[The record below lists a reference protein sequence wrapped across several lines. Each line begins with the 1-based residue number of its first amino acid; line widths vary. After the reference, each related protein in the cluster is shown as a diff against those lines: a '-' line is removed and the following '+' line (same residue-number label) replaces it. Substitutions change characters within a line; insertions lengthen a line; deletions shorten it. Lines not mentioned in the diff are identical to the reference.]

1 MKKTLMIAALL
12 TIGTTM
18 MAEEKIASQRLNESV
33 ISTENFETSVL
44 DTAKNIT
51 ILTQEDIQNKGAS
64 TVAEALKGVPGLDVR
79 SMDGA
84 DSVFDM
90 RGSGATA
97 GNNTLVLLDG
107 VPLNNVEGRY
117 FTSQIPI
124 DQIDKIEIIP
134 SGGAVMYGDGATG
147 GVINIITKSPE
158 NRSNYGNI
166 GMEIGSWNTRKGTV
180 NYGTKIGDKFLLD
193 TSYTYIEGDGYRTP
207 HPDYKDGD
215 TKKSLWLRGR
225 YLLDDGYL
233 EMRYN
238 YNKVEDSY
246 SNYLTKEKFD
256 ENIKQHGISGGK
268 YKNTSNEYIITY
280 NKKLSDKLSF
290 LIYGGYTENDY
301 RYKATYYPGA
311 YNENRR
317 NLIIQYYVKPQLKY
331 TYREDSYVIFGGD
344 YKNGKVEDKTF
355 GNPDKEKESY
365 GGYILNKITVG
376 QFQFTQGYRKERSEF
391 DYFVT
396 EYGLAP
402 SFTPSIKNFKKKFS
416 NDSYELAVNYLY
428 SETGSIY
435 LSFTQG
441 FRTPNTD
448 DLGYWYGDIDA
459 QETKAYE
466 LGIKDMYK
474 NTFISS
480 SIFLIDTDNEIYL
493 KKDPANFEFG
503 TLGKN
508 TNFDGKVRRIGGQ
521 ISLQHY
527 FDKLILRENISY
539 IQPKVTSG
547 EYDGKEFAGVPR
559 WNANLGATYN
569 FSDNF
574 LGNLDIYY
582 SSKTYSTDDFA
593 NKLGKDNDYITVDTN
608 LKYKFENGL
617 EIYTGIRNLFD
628 KEYSTIVTSNT
639 QYKVYYPADGRS
651 YYAGFKYSF

>member
-1 MKKTLMIAALL
+1 MKKALMIVAIL
-12 TIGTTM
+12 TVSTTI
-18 MAEEKIASQRLNESV
+18 MAEENIASRRLTESV

-44 DTAKNIT
+44 DTAKNVT
-51 ILTQEDIQNKGAS
+51 IVTQEDIQNKGAS
-64 TVAEALKGVPGLDVR
+64 TVAEALRGVPGLDIR
-79 SMDGA
+79 SMDGS
-84 DSVFDM
+84 DPVFDM

-97 GNNTLVLLDG
+97 GSNTLVLLDG
-107 VPLNNVEGRY
+107 VPLNNIEGRY
-117 FTSQIPI
+117 FTSQIPV

-147 GVINIITKSPE
+147 GVINIITKLPQDKK
-158 NRSNYGNI
+158 NYGSVN
-166 GMEIGSWNTRKGTV
+166 MEVGSWNTRKGTV

-193 TSYTYIEGDGYRTP
+193 TSYTYTEGDGYRTP

-246 SNYLTKEKFD
+246 SNYLTKEQFD
-256 ENIKQHGISGGK
+256 DSIKQHGASGGK
-268 YKNTSNEYIITY
+268 YKNISNEYTLTY

-301 RYKATYYPGA
+301 RYKATYYPNGSKSSK
-311 YNENRR
+311 R
-317 NLIIQYYVKPQLKY
+317 NIITQYYIKPQLKY
-331 TYREDSYVIFGGD
+331 TYGEDSYVILGGD
-344 YKNGKVEDKTF
+344 YKNGKVEDRVSK
-355 GNPDKEKESY
+355 NPDKEKESY
-365 GGYILNKITVG
+365 GGYILNKTTVG
-376 QFQFTQGYRKERSEF
+376 QFQFTQGYRKERSDF
-391 DYFVT
+391 DYF
-396 EYGLAP
+396 EFSQP
-402 SFTPSIKNFKKKFS
+402 DIKIKKKFS
-416 NDSYELAVNYLY
+416 SDAYELAANYLY
-428 SETGSIY
+428 SDTGSIY

-448 DLGYWYGDIDA
+448 DLGAWYGDIDV

-466 LGIKDMYK
+466 LGVKDMYK
-474 NTFISS
+474 NTYISS

-493 KKDPANFEFG
+493 KKDPTDKDYG
-503 TLGKN
+503 KYGKN

-521 ISLQHY
+521 VSLQHY
-527 FDKLILRENISY
+527 FDRLTLRENISY

-547 EYDGKEFAGVPR
+547 KYDGKEFAGVPR

-569 FSDNF
+569 FTDNI

-608 LKYKFENGL
+608 LKYNFENGL

-628 KEYSTIVTSNT
+628 KKYANIVTSNT

-651 YYAGFKYSF
+651 YYAGFKYNF

>member
-1 MKKTLMIAALL
+1 MKKALMIAAIL
-12 TIGTTM
+12 TVSTTI
-18 MAEEKIASQRLNESV
+18 MAEENIASRRLTESV

-44 DTAKNIT
+44 DTAKNVT
-51 ILTQEDIQNKGAS
+51 IVTQEDIQNKGAS
-64 TVAEALKGVPGLDVR
+64 TVAEALRGVPGLDIR
-79 SMDGA
+79 SMDGS
-84 DSVFDM
+84 DPVFDM

-97 GNNTLVLLDG
+97 GSNTLVLLDG
-107 VPLNNVEGRY
+107 VPLNNIEGRY

-124 DQIDKIEIIP
+124 DQIEKIEVIP

-147 GVINIITKSPE
+147 GVINIITKLPQDKK
-158 NRSNYGNI
+158 NYGSVN
-166 GMEIGSWNTRKGTV
+166 MEAGSWNTRKGTV

-193 TSYTYIEGDGYRTP
+193 TSYTYTEGDGYRTP

-246 SNYLTKEKFD
+246 SDYLTKEKFD
-256 ENIKQHGISGGK
+256 DSIKQHGASGGK
-268 YKNTSNEYIITY
+268 YKNISNEYTLTY

-301 RYKATYYPGA
+301 RYKATYYPTA
-311 YNENRR
+311 YNENKR
-317 NLIIQYYVKPQLKY
+317 NLITQYYIKPQLKY
-331 TYREDSYVIFGGD
+331 TYGKDSYVILGGD
-344 YKNGKVEDKTF
+344 YKNGKVEDRVSK
-355 GNPDKEKESY
+355 NPDKEKESY
-365 GGYILNKITVG
+365 GGYILNKTTVG
-376 QFQFTQGYRKERSEF
+376 QFQFTQGYRKERSDF
-391 DYFVT
+391 DYF
-396 EYGLAP
+396 EFSQP
-402 SFTPSIKNFKKKFS
+402 DIKIKKKFS
-416 NDSYELAVNYLY
+416 SDAYELAANYLY
-428 SETGSIY
+428 SDTGSIY

-448 DLGYWYGDIDA
+448 DLGAWYGDIDV

-466 LGIKDMYK
+466 LGVKDMYK
-474 NTFISS
+474 NTYISS

-493 KKDPANFEFG
+493 KKDPTDKDYG
-503 TLGKN
+503 KYGKN

-521 ISLQHY
+521 VSLQHY
-527 FDKLILRENISY
+527 FDKLTLRENISY

-559 WNANLGATYN
+559 WNANLGVTYN
-569 FSDNF
+569 FTDNL
-574 LGNLDIYY
+574 LGNLDMYY

-593 NKLGKDNDYITVDTN
+593 NKLGKDNDYITVDAN

-628 KEYSTIVTSNT
+628 KKYANIVTSNT
-639 QYKVYYPADGRS
+639 QYKVYYPSDGRS

>member
-1 MKKTLMIAALL
+1 MKKVLMAAAIL
-12 TIGTTM
+12 TVSTTI
-18 MAEEKIASQRLNESV
+18 MAEENIASQRLNESV

-44 DTAKNIT
+44 DTAKNVT
-51 ILTQEDIQNKGAS
+51 IVTQEDIQNKGAS
-64 TVAEALKGVPGLDVR
+64 TVAEALRGVPGLDIR
-79 SMDGA
+79 SMDGS
-84 DSVFDM
+84 DPVFDM

-97 GNNTLVLLDG
+97 GSNTLVLLDG
-107 VPLNNVEGRY
+107 VPLNNIEGRY

-124 DQIDKIEIIP
+124 DQIEKIEVIP

-147 GVINIITKSPE
+147 GVINIITKLPQDKK
-158 NRSNYGNI
+158 NYGSVN
-166 GMEIGSWNTRKGTV
+166 MEAGSWNTRKGTV

-193 TSYTYIEGDGYRTP
+193 TSYTYTEGDGYRTP

-246 SNYLTKEKFD
+246 SDYLTKEKFD
-256 ENIKQHGISGGK
+256 DSIKQHGASGGK
-268 YKNTSNEYIITY
+268 YKNISNEYTLTY

-301 RYKATYYPGA
+301 RYKATYYPTA
-311 YNENRR
+311 YNENKR
-317 NLIIQYYVKPQLKY
+317 NLITQYYIKPQLKY
-331 TYREDSYVIFGGD
+331 TYGKDSYVILGGD
-344 YKNGKVEDKTF
+344 YKNGKVEDRVSK
-355 GNPDKEKESY
+355 NPDKEKESY
-365 GGYILNKITVG
+365 GGYILNKTTVG
-376 QFQFTQGYRKERSEF
+376 QFQFTQGYRKERSDF
-391 DYFVT
+391 DYF
-396 EYGLAP
+396 EFSQP
-402 SFTPSIKNFKKKFS
+402 DIKIKKKFS
-416 NDSYELAVNYLY
+416 SDAYELAANYLY
-428 SETGSIY
+428 SDTGSIY

-441 FRTPNTD
+441 FRTPNAD
-448 DLGYWYGDIDA
+448 DLGAWYGDIDV

-466 LGIKDMYK
+466 LGVKDMYK
-474 NTFISS
+474 NTYISS

-493 KKDPANFEFG
+493 KKDPTDKDYG
-503 TLGKN
+503 KYGKN

-521 ISLQHY
+521 VSLQHY
-527 FDKLILRENISY
+527 FDRLTLRENISY

-547 EYDGKEFAGVPR
+547 KYDGKEFAGVPR

-569 FSDNF
+569 FTDNI

-608 LKYKFENGL
+608 LKYNFENGL

-628 KEYSTIVTSNT
+628 KKYANIVTSNT
-639 QYKVYYPADGRS
+639 QYKVCYPADGRS
-651 YYAGFKYSF
+651 YYAGFKYNF

>member
-1 MKKTLMIAALL
+1 MKKVLMAAAIL
-12 TIGTTM
+12 TVNTTI
-18 MAEEKIASQRLNESV
+18 MAEENIASQRLNESV

-44 DTAKNIT
+44 DTAKNVT
-51 ILTQEDIQNKGAS
+51 IVTQEDIQNKGAS
-64 TVAEALKGVPGLDVR
+64 TVAEALRGVPGLDIR
-79 SMDGA
+79 SMDGS
-84 DSVFDM
+84 DPVFDM

-97 GNNTLVLLDG
+97 GSNTLVLLDG
-107 VPLNNVEGRY
+107 VPLNNIEGRY

-124 DQIDKIEIIP
+124 DQIEKIEVIP

-147 GVINIITKSPE
+147 GVINIITKLPQDKK
-158 NRSNYGNI
+158 NYGSVN
-166 GMEIGSWNTRKGTV
+166 MEAGSWNTRKGTV

-193 TSYTYIEGDGYRTP
+193 TSYTYTEGDGYRTP

-246 SNYLTKEKFD
+246 SDYLTKEKFD
-256 ENIKQHGISGGK
+256 DSIKQHGASGGK
-268 YKNTSNEYIITY
+268 YKNISNEYTLTY

-301 RYKATYYPGA
+301 RYKATYYPTA
-311 YNENRR
+311 YNENKR
-317 NLIIQYYVKPQLKY
+317 NLITQYYIKPQLKY
-331 TYREDSYVIFGGD
+331 TYGKDSYVILGGD
-344 YKNGKVEDKTF
+344 YKNGKVEDRVSK
-355 GNPDKEKESY
+355 NPDKEKESY
-365 GGYILNKITVG
+365 GGYILNKTTVG
-376 QFQFTQGYRKERSEF
+376 QFQFTQGYRKERSDF
-391 DYFVT
+391 DYF
-396 EYGLAP
+396 EFSQP
-402 SFTPSIKNFKKKFS
+402 DIKIKKKFS
-416 NDSYELAVNYLY
+416 SDAYELAANYLY
-428 SETGSIY
+428 SDTGSIY

-448 DLGYWYGDIDA
+448 DLGAWYGDIDV

-466 LGIKDMYK
+466 LGVKDMYK
-474 NTFISS
+474 NTYISS

-493 KKDPANFEFG
+493 KKDSTDKDYG
-503 TLGKN
+503 KYGKN

-521 ISLQHY
+521 VSLQHY
-527 FDKLILRENISY
+527 FDRLTLRENISY
-539 IQPKVTSG
+539 IQPKITSG
-547 EYDGKEFAGVPR
+547 KYDGKEFAGVPR

-569 FSDNF
+569 FTDNI

-608 LKYKFENGL
+608 LKYNFENGL

-628 KEYSTIVTSNT
+628 KKYANIVTSNT

-651 YYAGFKYSF
+651 YYAGFKYNF

>member
-1 MKKTLMIAALL
+1 MKKVLMAAAIL
-12 TIGTTM
+12 TVNTTI
-18 MAEEKIASQRLNESV
+18 MAEENIASQRLNESV

-44 DTAKNIT
+44 DTAKNVT
-51 ILTQEDIQNKGAS
+51 IVTQEDIQNKGAS
-64 TVAEALKGVPGLDVR
+64 TVAEALRGVPGLDIR
-79 SMDGA
+79 SMDGS
-84 DSVFDM
+84 DPVFDM

-97 GNNTLVLLDG
+97 GSNTLVLLDG
-107 VPLNNVEGRY
+107 VPLNNIEGRY

-124 DQIDKIEIIP
+124 DQIEKIEVIP

-147 GVINIITKSPE
+147 GVINIITKLPQDKK
-158 NRSNYGNI
+158 NYGSVN
-166 GMEIGSWNTRKGTV
+166 MEAGSWNTRKGTV

-193 TSYTYIEGDGYRTP
+193 TSYTYTEGDGYRTP

-246 SNYLTKEKFD
+246 SDYLTKEKFD
-256 ENIKQHGISGGK
+256 DSIKQHGASGGK
-268 YKNTSNEYIITY
+268 YKNISNEYTLTY

-301 RYKATYYPGA
+301 RYKATYYPSA
-311 YNENRR
+311 YNENKR
-317 NLIIQYYVKPQLKY
+317 NIITQYYIKPQLKY
-331 TYREDSYVIFGGD
+331 TYGEDSYVIFGGD
-344 YKNGKVEDKTF
+344 YKNGKVEDKTS

-365 GGYILNKITVG
+365 GGYILNKTTVG
-376 QFQFTQGYRKERSEF
+376 QFQFTQGYRKERSDF
-391 DYFVT
+391 DYF
-396 EYGLAP
+396 EFSQP
-402 SFTPSIKNFKKKFS
+402 DIKIKKKFS
-416 NDSYELAVNYLY
+416 SDAYELAANYLY
-428 SETGSIY
+428 SDTGSIY

-448 DLGYWYGDIDA
+448 DLGAWYGDIDV

-466 LGIKDMYK
+466 LGVKDMYK
-474 NTFISS
+474 NTYISS

-493 KKDPANFEFG
+493 KKDSTDKDYG
-503 TLGKN
+503 KYGKN

-521 ISLQHY
+521 VSLQHY
-527 FDKLILRENISY
+527 FDRLTLRENISY
-539 IQPKVTSG
+539 IQPKITSG
-547 EYDGKEFAGVPR
+547 KYDGKEFAGVPR

-569 FSDNF
+569 FTDNI

-608 LKYKFENGL
+608 LKYNFENGL

-628 KEYSTIVTSNT
+628 KKYANIVTSNT

-651 YYAGFKYSF
+651 YYAGFKYNF

>member
-1 MKKTLMIAALL
+1 MKKVLMAAAIL
-12 TIGTTM
+12 TVSTTI
-18 MAEEKIASQRLNESV
+18 MAEENIASQRLNESV

-44 DTAKNIT
+44 DTAKNVT
-51 ILTQEDIQNKGAS
+51 IVTQEDIQNKGAS
-64 TVAEALKGVPGLDVR
+64 TVAEALRGVPGLDIR
-79 SMDGA
+79 SMDGS
-84 DSVFDM
+84 DPVFDM

-97 GNNTLVLLDG
+97 GSNTLVLLDG
-107 VPLNNVEGRY
+107 VPLNNIEGRY

-124 DQIDKIEIIP
+124 DQIEKIEVIP

-147 GVINIITKSPE
+147 GVINIITKLPQDKK
-158 NRSNYGNI
+158 NYGSVN
-166 GMEIGSWNTRKGTV
+166 MEAGSWNTRKGTV

-193 TSYTYIEGDGYRTP
+193 TSYTYTEGDGYRTP

-246 SNYLTKEKFD
+246 SDYLTKEKFD
-256 ENIKQHGISGGK
+256 DSIKQHGASGGK
-268 YKNTSNEYIITY
+268 YKNISNEYTLTY

-301 RYKATYYPGA
+301 RYKATYYPTA
-311 YNENRR
+311 YNENKR
-317 NLIIQYYVKPQLKY
+317 NLITQYYIKPQLKY
-331 TYREDSYVIFGGD
+331 TYGKDSYVILGGD
-344 YKNGKVEDKTF
+344 YKNGKVEDRVSK
-355 GNPDKEKESY
+355 NPDKEKESY
-365 GGYILNKITVG
+365 GGYILNKTTVG
-376 QFQFTQGYRKERSEF
+376 QFQFTQGYRKERSDF
-391 DYFVT
+391 DYF
-396 EYGLAP
+396 EFSQP
-402 SFTPSIKNFKKKFS
+402 DIKIKKKFS
-416 NDSYELAVNYLY
+416 SDAYELAANYLY
-428 SETGSIY
+428 SDTGSIY

-448 DLGYWYGDIDA
+448 DLGAWYGDIDV

-466 LGIKDMYK
+466 LGVKDMYK
-474 NTFISS
+474 NTYISS

-493 KKDPANFEFG
+493 KKDPTDKDYG
-503 TLGKN
+503 KYGKN

-521 ISLQHY
+521 VSLQHY
-527 FDKLILRENISY
+527 FDRLTLRENISY
-539 IQPKVTSG
+539 IQPKITSG
-547 EYDGKEFAGVPR
+547 KYDGKEFAGVPR

-569 FSDNF
+569 FTDNI

-608 LKYKFENGL
+608 LKYNFENGL

-628 KEYSTIVTSNT
+628 KKYANIVTSNT

-651 YYAGFKYSF
+651 YYAGFKYNF

>member
-1 MKKTLMIAALL
+1 MKKVLMAAAIL
-12 TIGTTM
+12 TVSTTI
-18 MAEEKIASQRLNESV
+18 MAEENIASQRLNESV

-44 DTAKNIT
+44 DTAKNVT
-51 ILTQEDIQNKGAS
+51 IVTQEDIQNKGAS
-64 TVAEALKGVPGLDVR
+64 TVAEALRGVPGLDIR
-79 SMDGA
+79 SMDGS
-84 DSVFDM
+84 DPVFDM

-97 GNNTLVLLDG
+97 GSNTLVLLDG
-107 VPLNNVEGRY
+107 VPLNNVEGRD

-124 DQIDKIEIIP
+124 DQIEKIEVIP

-147 GVINIITKSPE
+147 GVINIITKLPQDKK
-158 NRSNYGNI
+158 NYGSVN
-166 GMEIGSWNTRKGTV
+166 MEAGSWNTRKGTV

-193 TSYTYIEGDGYRTP
+193 TSYTYTEGDGYRTP

-246 SNYLTKEKFD
+246 SDYLTKEKFD
-256 ENIKQHGISGGK
+256 DSIKQHGASGGK
-268 YKNTSNEYIITY
+268 YKNISNEYTLTY

-301 RYKATYYPGA
+301 RYKATYYPTA
-311 YNENRR
+311 YNENKR
-317 NLIIQYYVKPQLKY
+317 NLITQYYIKPQLKY
-331 TYREDSYVIFGGD
+331 TYGKDSYVILGGD
-344 YKNGKVEDKTF
+344 YKNGKVEDRVSK
-355 GNPDKEKESY
+355 NPDKEKESY
-365 GGYILNKITVG
+365 GGYILNKTTVG
-376 QFQFTQGYRKERSEF
+376 QFQFTQGYRKERSDF
-391 DYFVT
+391 DYF
-396 EYGLAP
+396 EFSQP
-402 SFTPSIKNFKKKFS
+402 DIKIKKKFS
-416 NDSYELAVNYLY
+416 SDAYELAANYLY
-428 SETGSIY
+428 SDTGSIY

-448 DLGYWYGDIDA
+448 DLGAWYGDIDV

-466 LGIKDMYK
+466 LGVKDMYK
-474 NTFISS
+474 NTYISS

-493 KKDPANFEFG
+493 KKDPTDKDYG
-503 TLGKN
+503 KYGKN

-521 ISLQHY
+521 VSLQHY
-527 FDKLILRENISY
+527 FDRLTLRENISY
-539 IQPKVTSG
+539 IQPKITSG
-547 EYDGKEFAGVPR
+547 KYDGKEFAGVPR

-569 FSDNF
+569 FTDNI

-608 LKYKFENGL
+608 LKYNFENGL

-628 KEYSTIVTSNT
+628 KKYANIVTSNT

-651 YYAGFKYSF
+651 YYAGFKYNF

>member
-1 MKKTLMIAALL
+1 MKKVLMAAAIL
-12 TIGTTM
+12 TVSTTI
-18 MAEEKIASQRLNESV
+18 MAEENIASQRLNESV

-44 DTAKNIT
+44 DTAKNVT
-51 ILTQEDIQNKGAS
+51 IVTQEDIQNKGAS
-64 TVAEALKGVPGLDVR
+64 TVAEALRGVPGLDIR
-79 SMDGA
+79 SMDGS
-84 DSVFDM
+84 DPVFDM

-97 GNNTLVLLDG
+97 GSNTLVLLDG
-107 VPLNNVEGRY
+107 VPLNNIEGRY

-124 DQIDKIEIIP
+124 DQIEKIEVIP

-147 GVINIITKSPE
+147 GVINIITKLPQDKK
-158 NRSNYGNI
+158 NYGSVN
-166 GMEIGSWNTRKGTV
+166 MEAGSWNTRKGTV

-193 TSYTYIEGDGYRTP
+193 TSYTYTEGDGYRTP

-246 SNYLTKEKFD
+246 SDYLTKEKFD
-256 ENIKQHGISGGK
+256 DSIKQHGASGGK
-268 YKNTSNEYIITY
+268 YKNISNEYTLTY

-301 RYKATYYPGA
+301 RYKATYYPTA
-311 YNENRR
+311 YNENKR
-317 NLIIQYYVKPQLKY
+317 NLITQYYIKPQLKY
-331 TYREDSYVIFGGD
+331 TYGKDSYVILGGD
-344 YKNGKVEDKTF
+344 YKNGKVEDRVSK
-355 GNPDKEKESY
+355 NPDKEKESY
-365 GGYILNKITVG
+365 GGYILNKTTVG
-376 QFQFTQGYRKERSEF
+376 QFQFTQGYRKERSDF
-391 DYFVT
+391 DYF
-396 EYGLAP
+396 EFSQP
-402 SFTPSIKNFKKKFS
+402 DIKIKKKFS
-416 NDSYELAVNYLY
+416 SDAYELAANYLY
-428 SETGSIY
+428 SDTGSIY

-448 DLGYWYGDIDA
+448 DLGAWYGDIDV

-466 LGIKDMYK
+466 LGVKDMYK
-474 NTFISS
+474 NTYISS

-493 KKDPANFEFG
+493 KKDPTDKDYG
-503 TLGKN
+503 KYGKN

-521 ISLQHY
+521 VSLQHY
-527 FDKLILRENISY
+527 FDRLTLRENISY

-547 EYDGKEFAGVPR
+547 KYDGKEFAGVPR

-569 FSDNF
+569 FTDNI

-608 LKYKFENGL
+608 LKYNFENGL

-628 KEYSTIVTSNT
+628 KKYANIVTSNT
-639 QYKVYYPADGRS
+639 QYKVCLLYTSDAADE
-651 YYAGFKYSF
+651 

>member
-1 MKKTLMIAALL
+1 MKKVLMAAAIL
-12 TIGTTM
+12 TVNITI
-18 MAEEKIASQRLNESV
+18 MAEENIASQRLNESV

-44 DTAKNIT
+44 DTAKNVT
-51 ILTQEDIQNKGAS
+51 IVTQEDIQNKGAS
-64 TVAEALKGVPGLDVR
+64 TVAEALRGVPGLDIR
-79 SMDGA
+79 SMDGS
-84 DSVFDM
+84 DPVFDM

-97 GNNTLVLLDG
+97 GSNTLVLLDG
-107 VPLNNVEGRY
+107 VPLNNIEGRY

-124 DQIDKIEIIP
+124 DQIEKIEVIP

-147 GVINIITKSPE
+147 GVINIITKLPQDKK
-158 NRSNYGNI
+158 NYGSVN
-166 GMEIGSWNTRKGTV
+166 MEAGSWNTRKGTV

-193 TSYTYIEGDGYRTP
+193 TSYTYTEGDGYRTP

-246 SNYLTKEKFD
+246 SDYLTKEKFD
-256 ENIKQHGISGGK
+256 DSIKQHGASGGK
-268 YKNTSNEYIITY
+268 YKNISNEYTLTY

-301 RYKATYYPGA
+301 RYKATYYPTA
-311 YNENRR
+311 YNENKR
-317 NLIIQYYVKPQLKY
+317 NLITQYYIKPQLKY
-331 TYREDSYVIFGGD
+331 TYGKDSYVILGGD
-344 YKNGKVEDKTF
+344 YKNGKVEDRVSK
-355 GNPDKEKESY
+355 NPDKEKESY
-365 GGYILNKITVG
+365 GGYILNKTTVG
-376 QFQFTQGYRKERSEF
+376 QFQFTQGYRKERSDF
-391 DYFVT
+391 DYF
-396 EYGLAP
+396 EFSQP
-402 SFTPSIKNFKKKFS
+402 DIKIKKKFS
-416 NDSYELAVNYLY
+416 SDAYELAANYLY
-428 SETGSIY
+428 SDTGSIY

-448 DLGYWYGDIDA
+448 DLGAWYGDIDV

-466 LGIKDMYK
+466 LGVKDMYK
-474 NTFISS
+474 NTYISS

-493 KKDPANFEFG
+493 KKDSTDKDYG
-503 TLGKN
+503 KYGKN

-521 ISLQHY
+521 VSLQHY
-527 FDKLILRENISY
+527 FDRLTLRENISY
-539 IQPKVTSG
+539 IQPKITSG
-547 EYDGKEFAGVPR
+547 KYDGKEFAGVPR

-569 FSDNF
+569 FTDNI

-608 LKYKFENGL
+608 LKYNFENGL

-628 KEYSTIVTSNT
+628 KKYANIVTSNT

-651 YYAGFKYSF
+651 YYAGFKYNF